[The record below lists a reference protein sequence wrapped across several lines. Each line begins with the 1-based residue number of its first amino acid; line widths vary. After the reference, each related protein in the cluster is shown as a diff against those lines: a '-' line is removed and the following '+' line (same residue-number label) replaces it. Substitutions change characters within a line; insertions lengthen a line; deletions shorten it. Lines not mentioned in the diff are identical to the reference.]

1 MIMLCQAIQ
10 SILLTEL
17 QNMEKSVI
25 ISPFFAIH
33 QKISIV
39 SQHDIYLNQNNR
51 GALNP
56 KGCEKY

>member
-1 MIMLCQAIQ
+1 MLCQAIQ

-25 ISPFFAIH
+25 FLRYI
-33 QKISIV
+33 KKY
-39 SQHDIYLNQNNR
+39 HDIYLNQNNR

-56 KGCEKY
+56 KGHEKY